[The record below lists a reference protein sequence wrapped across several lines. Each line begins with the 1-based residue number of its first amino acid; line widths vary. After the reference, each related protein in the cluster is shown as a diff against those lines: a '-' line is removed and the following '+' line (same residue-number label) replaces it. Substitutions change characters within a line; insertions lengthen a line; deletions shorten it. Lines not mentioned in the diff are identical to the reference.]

1 MTCPLLGL
9 QSAAAAVARAPRWRG
24 RGAVRAVAGP
34 VVEATLPGA
43 RVGDGCRLLAP
54 DGVRHGEVVGFADG
68 AARLLI
74 LEGTGGLGPGVPV
87 VAAPKVTLAVG
98 EALLGRVVDATGRP
112 VDGGAPVPP
121 TSLARVPLARAAP
134 EALTRPRITRPLA
147 TGVKVLDGLLTLGV
161 GQRVGL
167 FAGPGVGKS
176 TLLGDVAAGAD
187 ADVVVVALVGER
199 GREVREILEGPLAA
213 ARPRSVVVV
222 ATGDAPAL
230 LRARAPLAATAVA
243 EHFRDQG
250 ARVLLLVDS
259 LTRYARALREVGL
272 AAGEVPVRGGFPP
285 SVFAALPR
293 LVERAGAAATGAI
306 TAVYTVLQ
314 EDEAGTDPVADE
326 VRGLLDG
333 HVVLA
338 RRLAERGQWP
348 AVDVP
353 ASLSRVAGQV
363 TGPGH
368 AAAAARVRALVAA
381 YEARRE
387 LVVLGAY
394 ERGGD
399 PEADAAVDAWP
410 RIAGFLAQAPG
421 AKVAFE
427 DTRAALAGLAGLERA
442 APLAGPGEPAE
453 R

>member
-1 MTCPLLGL
+1 MTSRLDRLR
-9 QSAAAAVARAPRWRG
+9 AAPAAVARAPLCRG
-24 RGAVRAVAGP
+24 RGTVGAVTGP
-34 VVEATLPGA
+34 VVEAGLPGA
-43 RVGDGCRLLAP
+43 RVGDGCRLEAAS
-54 DGVRHGEVVGFADG
+54 GIRRGEVVGFAG
-68 AARLLI
+68 GRARILV
-74 LEGTGGLGPGVPV
+74 LEGTAGLGPGVPV
-87 VAAPKVTLAVG
+87 AAGAPATVAVG
-98 EALLGRVVDATGRP
+98 DALLGRVVDATGRA
-112 VDGGAPVPP
+112 VDGGPPLRRRDLAP
-121 TSLARVPLARAAP
+121 AALEGP
-134 EALTRPRITRPLA
+134 APAALGRPRITRPLP
-147 TGVKVLDGLLTLGV
+147 TGVRVLDGLLTFGV

-176 TLLGDVAAGAD
+176 TLLGDVARGAD

-199 GREVREILEGPLAA
+199 GREVREVLEGPLAA

-230 LRARAPLAATAVA
+230 LRARAPATATAIA
-243 EHFRDQG
+243 EHFRDRG
-250 ARVLLLVDS
+250 RRVLLLVDS

-272 AAGEVPVRGGFPP
+272 AAGEAPVRGGFPP

-293 LVERAGAAATGAI
+293 LVERAGAAPGGAI

-353 ASLSRVAGQV
+353 ASISRVASRV
-363 TGPGH
+363 ATPAH
-368 AAAAARVRALVAA
+368 ARAARVVRARIAA

-399 PEADAAVDAWP
+399 PDADAAVDAWP
-410 RIAGFLAQAPG
+410 AIEAFLAQDPG
-421 AKVAFE
+421 APAPFDE
-427 DTRAALAGLAGLERA
+427 TTRALEALAGAR
-442 APLAGPGEPAE
+442 
-453 R
+453 